1 MIRRSLATFL
11 ALLLSPVSPASAVD
25 LARVEGTVSL
35 AGKPAPTGTEVR
47 LLDLTSGRVTATRSE
62 PDGVF
67 RMPIPPGVYAVE
79 AGRGYEISRGPRIVS
94 AAAGQVVAASLFL
107 AALPDTASGA
117 LELQHSPKGC
127 LTADEHPEIDAALRP
142 ATKVKQA
149 RVYFKGAREKE
160 YHYVEMIPEIGRY
173 VACLPEPHKDAGPV
187 DYYVEATGTDGGT
200 TRSQE
205 VSSLVVDRNDTCP
218 VDRRIASV
226 CPCRVPVAVFNMAGQ
241 PAFPSAFGGVAGQV
255 GGSIGA
261 TTTASLITI
270 GAAIIGVGIQLPG
283 PGPASPSR

>member
-1 MIRRSLATFL
+1 M
-11 ALLLSPVSPASAVD
+11 ASAAVD
-25 LARVEGTVSL
+25 LARVEGTLSL

-47 LLDLTSGRVTATRSE
+47 FLDLANGQVTSARS
-62 PDGVF
+62 GQAGAF
-67 RMPIPPGVYAVE
+67 RAPLAAGVYAIE
-79 AGRGYEISRGPRIVS
+79 AGLGYEISRGPRIVS
-94 AAAGQVVAASLFL
+94 AAPGQVVAASLFL
-107 AALPDTASGA
+107 AALPASGGA

-127 LTADEHPEIDAALRP
+127 LAANEHPEIDASLRP

-149 RVYFKGAREKE
+149 RVYFKGARERE

-173 VACLPEPHKDAGPV
+173 VACLPEPRKDAGPV
-187 DYYVEATGTDGGT
+187 DYYIEATGTDGGT
-200 TRSQE
+200 TRSQD
-205 VSSLVVDRNDTCP
+205 VSSLVVDRDDTCP
-218 VDRRIASV
+218 TDRRVASV

-255 GGSIGA
+255 GGSVGA